1 MELRENYRNDQTVIS
16 YQQTGRSTNTN
27 ELGMREMQA
36 RVYEKRNEK
45 YLLVKA
51 PPASGK
57 SRAMMFVALDK
68 LAHQGIKKVVVA
80 VPEKSIGRSF
90 KDTSLKKFG
99 FFEDWSVPQY
109 FNLCDTEDE
118 KEKVKRFKEF
128 VASYTTAK
136 TLVCTHAT
144 LRYAL
149 KDLEDEELNDMFFG
163 IDEFH
168 HTSAD
173 ANNGLGEV
181 VRRLMNNTNAHV
193 LAMTGS
199 FFRGDGVPVLR
210 PEDEERFTPVQF
222 NYYDQLNGYRYLKT
236 LGLGYHFYKGH
247 YLSALDKVLDTRQKT
262 LIHIPVTN
270 SKAAGAYD
278 KYEQVKQ
285 IIDLIGSK
293 VDEDYNTN
301 IITVKTKDG
310 RLLKVANLVEDNP
323 DHRNRVQGY
332 LQRMKKPS
340 DVDIIIAMGMA
351 KEGFDWEWCEHC
363 LTIGVRGSLTEI
375 VQIIGR
381 CTRDSEGKEH
391 AQFTN
396 LIAAPDETQDDVV
409 VAVND
414 MLKAITASLLMEQ
427 VMAPRWNFKVSV
439 DEEDNSNIDPSR
451 NIVVEGL
458 KPLSSEAKQ
467 IWDEQIDELKASILQ
482 DNRVQASIEGEA
494 PEYFHRVLIP
504 KIVEERF
511 PHLPDED
518 VEALSQRLSLDF
530 VLRPQAPEFT
540 GDIEGEEG
548 DPTDMEAEATDGG
561 RLLKMANT
569 FINLDKLDI
578 NLIQHVNP
586 FQRAYEIMSN
596 EIDAPVLKVIQD
608 AIADK
613 KINMD
618 IDEAKSIYL
627 TMFQE
632 WRKEHGDH
640 PSIQSPDPS
649 ERRMAE
655 AIRILKNY
663 KIRRDMGLDF
673 PDELKKK

>member
-1 MELRENYRNDQTVIS
+1 MELRENYRSDQTVIN
-16 YQQTGRSTNTN
+16 YEQTGKSTNTN

-36 RVYEKRNEK
+36 RVYEKRNEQ

-68 LAHQGIKKVVVA
+68 LAHQGIKKVIVA

-90 KDTSLKKFG
+90 NDTSLKKFG
-99 FFEDWSVPQY
+99 FFEDWAVPKY
-109 FNLCDTEDE
+109 FNLCDTENE
-118 KEKVKRFKEF
+118 QEKVKRFKEF
-128 VASYTTAK
+128 VAPFAKAK

-144 LRYAL
+144 LRFAL
-149 KDLEDEELNDMFFG
+149 KELKDEALNDLFFG

-173 ANNGLGEV
+173 ANNGLGEM

-210 PEDEERFTPVQF
+210 PEDEARFTPVQF
-222 NYYDQLNGYRYLKT
+222 NYYDQLNGYKYLKT
-236 LGLGYHFYKGH
+236 LGLGYHFYRGH
-247 YLSALDKVLDTRQKT
+247 YLSALDKVLDTNQKT
-262 LIHIPVTN
+262 LIHIPVTGA
-270 SKAAGAYD
+270 KAAGAYD
-278 KYEQVKQ
+278 KYQQVKE

-310 RLLKVANLVEDNP
+310 RLLKVADLVNDDA
-323 DHRNRVQGY
+323 DHRNHVQGY
-332 LQRMKKPS
+332 LQRMKKAS

-427 VMAPRWNFKVSV
+427 VMAPKWNFKTSV
-439 DEEDNSNIDPSR
+439 DEEDDPSVDKR
-451 NIVVEGL
+451 RRVVVEGL
-458 KPLSSEAKQ
+458 KPFKTPEGKQ
-467 IWDEQIDELKASILQ
+467 ICEEDMDELKAKALQ
-482 DNRVQASIEGEA
+482 DERVKACIDNES
-494 PEYFHRVLIP
+494 PEYIHNVLLP
-504 KIVEERF
+504 KIVEEKY
-511 PHLPDED
+511 PLLDPED
-518 VEALSQRLSLDF
+518 REAISQRLSLDF
-530 VLRPQAPEFT
+530 VVRGANPLPSSAD
-540 GDIEGEEG
+540 GDDEKSEG
-548 DPTDMEAEATDGG
+548 D
-561 RLLKMANT
+561 RLVKIANT
-569 FINLDKLDI
+569 FINLDHLDI
-578 NLIQHVNP
+578 NLIKTINP

-608 AIADK
+608 AIAGK

-618 IDEAKSIYL
+618 IDEAKNIYL

-640 PSIQSPDPS
+640 PSLQSPDPG
-649 ERRMAE
+649 ERRIAE

-673 PDELKKK
+673 PDEKKKK

>member
-1 MELRENYRNDQTVIS
+1 MELRENYRSDQTVIS
-16 YQQTGRSTNTN
+16 YAQTGKSTNTN

-36 RVYEKRNEK
+36 RVYETRNEK

-68 LAHQGIKKVVVA
+68 LTHQGIKKVIVA

-90 KDTSLKKFG
+90 KNTSLKANG
-99 FFEDWSVPQY
+99 FFEDWTVPQY
-109 FNLCDTEDE
+109 YNLCDTENE
-118 KEKVKRFKEF
+118 QEKVKRFKEF
-128 VASYTTAK
+128 VEPYTVAR

-144 LRYAL
+144 LRFAL
-149 KDLEDEELNDMFFG
+149 KDLPNEKLNDLFFG

-173 ANNGLGEV
+173 ADNGLGEV
-181 VRRLMNNTNAHV
+181 VRRLMNQTNAHI

-199 FFRGDGVPVLR
+199 YFRGDGNPVLR
-210 PEDEERFTPVQF
+210 QEDEVRFTPVQF
-222 NYYDQLNGYRYLKT
+222 NYYDQLNGYKYLKT
-236 LGLGYHFYKGH
+236 LQLGYHFYRGH
-247 YLSALDKVLDTRQKT
+247 YLTALDKVLDTHQKT
-262 LIHIPVTN
+262 LIHIPVTGA
-270 SKAAGAYD
+270 KAAGAYD
-278 KYEQVKQ
+278 KYHQVKE
-285 IIDLIGSK
+285 IIDLIGTIII
-293 VDEDYNTN
+293 EDADTK
-301 IITVKTKDG
+301 IISVKTKDG
-310 RLLKVANLVEDNP
+310 RVLKVANLVEDKP
-323 DHRNRVQGY
+323 DYRNRVQGY
-332 LQRMKKPS
+332 LQRMRKPS
-340 DVDIIIAMGMA
+340 DIDIIIAMGMA

-381 CTRDSEGKEH
+381 CTRDCEGKEH

-396 LIAAPDETQDDVV
+396 LIAAPEEAQDDVV

-427 VMAPRWNFKVSV
+427 VMAPKWNFKVSA
-439 DEEDNSNIDPSR
+439 DEDDDPSVDKKR
-451 NIVVEGL
+451 RTIVEGL

-467 IWDEQIDELKASILQ
+467 ICDEQMDELKAGILQ
-482 DNRVQASIEGEA
+482 DSRIQASIEGVS
-494 PEYFHRVLIP
+494 PEYIHNVLIP

-511 PHLPDED
+511 PQLSDED
-518 VEALSQRLSLDF
+518 IAAISDRISLDF
-530 VLRPQAPEFT
+530 VLGPVNPEIVE
-540 GDIEGEEG
+540 DEEN
-548 DPTDMEAEATDGG
+548 AEGG
-561 RLLKMANT
+561 RLLKIANT

-578 NLIQHVNP
+578 NLIRTINP

-618 IDEAKSIYL
+618 LDEAKRIYL
-627 TMFQE
+627 TIFQE
-632 WRKEHGDH
+632 YRKEHGEH
-640 PSIQSPDPS
+640 PSITDPDPTV
-649 ERRMAE
+649 RRMAE

-673 PDELKKK
+673 PDDFKKK

>member
-1 MELRENYRNDQTVIS
+1 MDLRENYKADQTTIT
-16 YQQTGRSTNTN
+16 YEQTGRSTNTN
-27 ELGMREMQA
+27 ELGMRDMQA

-68 LAHQGIKKVVVA
+68 LSHQGIKKVIVA

-90 KDTSLKKFG
+90 KNTSLKKYG

-128 VASYTTAK
+128 VEPFTKAK

-144 LRYAL
+144 LRFAL
-149 KDLEDEELNDMFFG
+149 KELKDEQLNDFFFG

-210 PEDEERFTPVQF
+210 PEDEARFTPVQF
-222 NYYDQLNGYRYLKT
+222 NYYDQLNGYKYLKT

-247 YLSALDKVLDTRQKT
+247 YLSALDKVLDTTKKT
-262 LIHIPVTN
+262 LIHIPVTGA
-270 SKAAGAYD
+270 KAAGAYD
-278 KYEQVKQ
+278 KYQQVKE
-285 IIDLIGSK
+285 IIDLIGSQ

-310 RLLKVANLVEDNP
+310 RLLKVADLVND
-323 DHRNRVQGY
+323 DVDYRNHVQGY
-332 LQRMKKPS
+332 LQRMKKAS

-396 LIAAPDETQDDVV
+396 LIAAPDETQDDVT

-427 VMAPRWNFKVSV
+427 VMAPKWNFKVSAD
-439 DEEDNSNIDPSR
+439 DEDDASIDKR
-451 NIVVEGL
+451 RQVVVEGL
-458 KPLSSEAKQ
+458 KPFKTPEGKQ
-467 IWDEQIDELKASILQ
+467 IWEENLDEMKATVLQDERVKASIE
-482 DNRVQASIEGEA
+482 SES
-494 PEYFHRVLIP
+494 PEYIHNILLP
-504 KIVEERF
+504 KIVEERY
-511 PHLPDED
+511 PQLPEED
-518 VEALSQRLSLDF
+518 REAISQRLSLDF
-530 VLRPQAPEFT
+530 VIRT
-540 GDIEGEEG
+540 V
-548 DPTDMEAEATDGG
+548 DPTPLTKDEEEKSEGN
-561 RLLKMANT
+561 RLVKIANT

-578 NLIQHVNP
+578 NLIKTINP

-618 IDEAKSIYL
+618 IDEAKKIYL

-640 PSIQSPDPS
+640 PSLQSPDPD

-673 PDELKKK
+673 PDDKKKV

>member
-1 MELRENYRNDQTVIS
+1 MELREKYISDQTVIT
-16 YQQTGRSTNTN
+16 YEQTGQSTNTN
-27 ELGMREMQA
+27 EMGMRDMQA

-68 LAHQGIKKVVVA
+68 LTYQGIKKVIVA

-90 KDTSLKKFG
+90 KDTSLKKYG
-99 FFEDWSVPQY
+99 FFDDWSVPQY

-128 VASYTTAK
+128 VEPFTMAK

-144 LRYAL
+144 LRFAL
-149 KDLEDEELNDMFFG
+149 KELKDEQLNDFFFG

-210 PEDEERFTPVQF
+210 PEDEARFTPVQF
-222 NYYDQLNGYRYLKT
+222 NYYDQLNGYKYLKS
-236 LGLGYHFYKGH
+236 LGLGYHFYRGH
-247 YLSALDKVLDTRQKT
+247 YLSALDKVLDTTKKT
-262 LIHIPVTN
+262 LIHIPVTGA
-270 SKAAGAYD
+270 KAAGVYD

-293 VDEDYNTN
+293 IEENADTK
-301 IITVKTKDG
+301 ILSVKTKDG
-310 RLLKVANLVEDNP
+310 RMLKVADLVNDDA
-323 DHRNRVQGY
+323 DHRNRVQAY
-332 LQRMKKPS
+332 LQRMKKAS

-396 LIAAPDETQDDVV
+396 LIAAPDETQDDVT

-427 VMAPRWNFKVSV
+427 VMAPKWNFKVSAD
-439 DEEDNSNIDPSR
+439 DEDDATIDKR
-451 NIVVEGL
+451 RQVVVEGL
-458 KPLSSEAKQ
+458 RPFKTSEGKQ
-467 IWDEQIDELKASILQ
+467 IWEENLDDLKAIVLQ
-482 DNRVQASIEGEA
+482 DERVKVSIESES
-494 PEYFHRVLIP
+494 PEYIHNILLP
-504 KIVEERF
+504 KIVEERY
-511 PHLPDED
+511 PQLPEED
-518 VEALSQRLSLDF
+518 REAISQRLSLDF
-530 VLRPQAPEFT
+530 VLRST
-540 GDIEGEEG
+540 
-548 DPTDMEAEATDGG
+548 DPTPVTKDDEEQTEGN
-561 RLLKMANT
+561 RLVKIANT
-569 FINLDKLDI
+569 FINLDNLDI
-578 NLIQHVNP
+578 NLIKTVNP

-618 IDEAKSIYL
+618 IDEAKKIYL

-640 PSIQSPDPS
+640 PSLQSPDPN

-663 KIRRDMGLDF
+663 KIRRDMGLDY
-673 PDELKKK
+673 PEEMKKK

>member
-1 MELRENYRNDQTVIS
+1 MELRENYKSDHTVIT
-16 YQQTGRSTNTN
+16 YEQTGKSTNTN
-27 ELGMREMQA
+27 EMGMRDMQA

-68 LAHQGIKKVVVA
+68 LAHQGVKKVIVA

-90 KDTSLKKFG
+90 KDTSLKKYG
-99 FFEDWSVPQY
+99 FFDDWSVPQY

-128 VASYTTAK
+128 VAPFTNAK

-144 LRYAL
+144 LRFAL
-149 KDLEDEELNDMFFG
+149 KELKDEQLNDFFFG

-210 PEDEERFTPVQF
+210 PEDEARFTPVQF
-222 NYYDQLNGYRYLKT
+222 NYYDQLNGYKYLKS
-236 LGLGYHFYKGH
+236 LGLGYHFYRGH
-247 YLSALDKVLDTRQKT
+247 YLSALDKVLDTTQKT
-262 LIHIPVTN
+262 LIHIPVTGA
-270 SKAAGAYD
+270 KAAGAFD

-285 IIDLIGSK
+285 IIDLIGSQ
-293 VDEDYNTN
+293 VDEDYDTN

-310 RLLKVANLVEDNP
+310 RLLKVADLVNDDV
-323 DHRNRVQGY
+323 DHRNHVQGY
-332 LQRMKKPS
+332 LQRMKKAS

-396 LIAAPDETQDDVV
+396 LIAAPDETQDDVT

-427 VMAPRWNFKVSV
+427 VMAPKWNFKTSV
-439 DEEDNSNIDPSR
+439 DEEDDATIDKR
-451 NIVVEGL
+451 RQVVVEGL
-458 KPLSSEAKQ
+458 KPFKTSEGKQ
-467 IWDEQIDELKASILQ
+467 IWEENLDEMKATVLQDERVKASIE
-482 DNRVQASIEGEA
+482 SES
-494 PEYFHRVLIP
+494 PEYIHNILLP
-504 KIVEERF
+504 KIVEERY
-511 PHLPDED
+511 PQLPEED
-518 VEALSQRLSLDF
+518 REAISQRLSLDF
-530 VLRPQAPEFT
+530 VIRTVDPNPITEDEEEQS
-540 GDIEGEEG
+540 EGN
-548 DPTDMEAEATDGG
+548 
-561 RLLKMANT
+561 RLVKVANT
-569 FINLDKLDI
+569 FINLDNLDI
-578 NLIQHVNP
+578 NLIKTINP

-618 IDEAKSIYL
+618 IDEAKKIYL

-640 PSIQSPDPS
+640 PSLQSPDAN

-663 KIRRDMGLDF
+663 KVRRDMGLDY
-673 PDELKKK
+673 PGDKKKV

>member
-1 MELRENYRNDQTVIS
+1 MDLRENYKADQTTIT
-16 YQQTGRSTNTN
+16 YEQTGRSTNTN
-27 ELGMREMQA
+27 ELGMRDMQA

-68 LAHQGIKKVVVA
+68 LSHQGIKKVIVA

-90 KDTSLKKFG
+90 KNTSLKKYG

-128 VASYTTAK
+128 VEPFTKAK

-144 LRYAL
+144 LRFAL
-149 KDLEDEELNDMFFG
+149 KELKDEQLNDFFFG

-210 PEDEERFTPVQF
+210 PEDEARFTPVQF
-222 NYYDQLNGYRYLKT
+222 NYYDQLNGYKYLKT

-247 YLSALDKVLDTRQKT
+247 YLSALDKVLDTTKKT
-262 LIHIPVTN
+262 LIHIPVTGA
-270 SKAAGAYD
+270 KAAGAYD
-278 KYEQVKQ
+278 KYQQVKE
-285 IIDLIGSK
+285 IIDLIGSQ

-310 RLLKVANLVEDNP
+310 RLLKVADLVND
-323 DHRNRVQGY
+323 DVDYRNHVQGY
-332 LQRMKKPS
+332 LQRMKKAS

-396 LIAAPDETQDDVV
+396 LIAAPDETQDDVT

-427 VMAPRWNFKVSV
+427 VMAPKWNFKVSAD
-439 DEEDNSNIDPSR
+439 DEDDASIDKR
-451 NIVVEGL
+451 RQVVVEGL
-458 KPLSSEAKQ
+458 KPFKTPEGKQ
-467 IWDEQIDELKASILQ
+467 IWEENLDEMKATVLQDERVKASIE
-482 DNRVQASIEGEA
+482 SES
-494 PEYFHRVLIP
+494 PEYIHNILLP
-504 KIVEERF
+504 KIVEERY
-511 PHLPDED
+511 PQLPEED
-518 VEALSQRLSLDF
+518 REAISQRLSLDF
-530 VLRPQAPEFT
+530 VIRT
-540 GDIEGEEG
+540 V
-548 DPTDMEAEATDGG
+548 DPTPLTKDEEEKSEGN
-561 RLLKMANT
+561 RLVKIANT

-578 NLIQHVNP
+578 NLIKTINP

-618 IDEAKSIYL
+618 IDEAKKIYL

-640 PSIQSPDPS
+640 PSLQSPDPN

-673 PDELKKK
+673 PEEKKKK

>member
-1 MELRENYRNDQTVIS
+1 MELRDNYKSDQTVIT
-16 YQQTGRSTNTN
+16 YEQTGKSTNTN
-27 ELGMREMQA
+27 EMGMRDMQA

-68 LAHQGIKKVVVA
+68 LAHQGVKKVIVA

-90 KDTSLKKFG
+90 KDTSLKKYG
-99 FFEDWSVPQY
+99 FFDDWSVPQY

-128 VASYTTAK
+128 VAPFTNAK

-144 LRYAL
+144 LRFAL
-149 KDLEDEELNDMFFG
+149 KELKDEQLNDFFFG

-210 PEDEERFTPVQF
+210 PEDEARFTPVQF
-222 NYYDQLNGYRYLKT
+222 NYYDQLNGYKYLKS
-236 LGLGYHFYKGH
+236 LGLGYHFYRGH
-247 YLSALDKVLDTRQKT
+247 YLSALDKVLDTTQKT
-262 LIHIPVTN
+262 LIHIPVTGA
-270 SKAAGAYD
+270 KAAGAFD

-285 IIDLIGSK
+285 IIDLIGSQ
-293 VDEDYNTN
+293 VDEDYDTN

-310 RLLKVANLVEDNP
+310 RLLKVADLVNDDV
-323 DHRNRVQGY
+323 DHRNHVQGY
-332 LQRMKKPS
+332 LQRMKKAS

-396 LIAAPDETQDDVV
+396 LIAAPDEPQDDVT

-427 VMAPRWNFKVSV
+427 VMAPKWNFKTSV
-439 DEEDNSNIDPSR
+439 DEEDDATIDKR
-451 NIVVEGL
+451 RQVVVEGL
-458 KPLSSEAKQ
+458 KPFKTSEGKQ
-467 IWDEQIDELKASILQ
+467 IWEENLDEMKATVLQDERVKASIE
-482 DNRVQASIEGEA
+482 SES
-494 PEYFHRVLIP
+494 PEYIHNILLP
-504 KIVEERF
+504 KIVEERY
-511 PHLPDED
+511 PQLPEED
-518 VEALSQRLSLDF
+518 REAISQRLSLDF
-530 VLRPQAPEFT
+530 VIRTVDPNPITEDDEEQS
-540 GDIEGEEG
+540 EGN
-548 DPTDMEAEATDGG
+548 
-561 RLLKMANT
+561 RLVKVANT
-569 FINLDKLDI
+569 FINLDNLDI
-578 NLIQHVNP
+578 NLIKTINP

-618 IDEAKSIYL
+618 IDEAKKIYL

-640 PSIQSPDPS
+640 PSLQSPDAN

-663 KIRRDMGLDF
+663 KVRRDMGLDY
-673 PDELKKK
+673 PGDKKKA

>member
-1 MELRENYRNDQTVIS
+1 MELRENYRSDQTVIS
-16 YQQTGRSTNTN
+16 YEQTGRSTNTN

-68 LAHQGIKKVVVA
+68 LAHQGIKKVIVA

-90 KDTSLKKFG
+90 KNTSLKKYG
-99 FFEDWSVPQY
+99 FFEDWTVPQY
-109 FNLCDTEDE
+109 YNLCDTEDE

-128 VASYTTAK
+128 VEPFTVAK

-144 LRYAL
+144 LRFAL
-149 KDLEDEELNDMFFG
+149 KDLPDEKLNDLFFG

-181 VRRLMNNTNAHV
+181 VRRLMNSTNTHV

-210 PEDEERFTPVQF
+210 PEDEARFTPVQF
-222 NYYDQLNGYRYLKT
+222 NYYDQLNGYKYLKT
-236 LGLGYHFYKGH
+236 LQLGYHFYRGH
-247 YLSALDKVLDTRQKT
+247 YLSALDKVLDTHQKT
-262 LIHIPVTN
+262 LIHIPVTGA
-270 SKAAGAYD
+270 KAAGAFD

-293 VDEDYNTN
+293 IEENPDTN
-301 IITVKTKDG
+301 IIIVKTKDG
-310 RLLKVANLVEDNP
+310 RLLKVADLVNDDV
-323 DHRNRVQGY
+323 DHRNHVQGY
-332 LQRMKKPS
+332 LQRMRKAS
-340 DVDIIIAMGMA
+340 DVDVIIAMGMA

-396 LIAAPDETQDDVV
+396 LIAAPEEAQDDVV

-427 VMAPRWNFKVSV
+427 VMAPKWNFKTAADEDDDPNV
-439 DEEDNSNIDPSR
+439 DKKRQTTI
-451 NIVVEGL
+451 IGL
-458 KPLSSEAKQ
+458 KPLSSAAKQ
-467 IWDEQIDELKASILQ
+467 IWEEQLDELKAGILQ
-482 DNRVQASIEGEA
+482 DSRIQAGIEGVS
-494 PEYFHRVLIP
+494 PEYIHKVVIP

-511 PHLPDED
+511 PQLPQDD
-518 VEALSQRLSLDF
+518 VQAISDRLSLDF
-530 VLRPQAPEFT
+530 VLRPTNPEIVE
-540 GDIEGEEG
+540 DDENGE
-548 DPTDMEAEATDGG
+548 GG
-561 RLLKMANT
+561 RLLKIANT

-578 NLIQHVNP
+578 NLIQTINP

-618 IDEAKSIYL
+618 LDEAKQIYL
-627 TMFQE
+627 TIFQE

-640 PSIQSPDPS
+640 PSLNDPDPTV
-649 ERRMAE
+649 RRMAE

-673 PDELKKK
+673 PEDKKK

>member
-68 LAHQGIKKVVVA
+68 LAHQGIKKVIVA

-90 KDTSLKKFG
+90 KDTSLKPFG
-99 FFEDWSVPQY
+99 FFEDWSVSQY
-109 FNLCDTEDE
+109 FNLCDTENE
-118 KEKVKRFKEF
+118 QEKVKRFKEF
-128 VASYTTAK
+128 VAPYTKAK

-144 LRYAL
+144 LRFAL
-149 KDLEDEELNDMFFG
+149 KELKDEELNDFFFG

-181 VRRLMNNTNAHV
+181 VRRLMNKTNAHI

-210 PEDEERFTPVQF
+210 QEDEARFTPVQF
-222 NYYDQLNGYRYLKT
+222 NYYDQLNGYKYLKS

-262 LIHIPVTN
+262 LIHIPVTGA
-270 SKAAGAYD
+270 KAAGVYD

-285 IIDLIGSK
+285 IIDLIGSII
-293 VDEDYNTN
+293 DEDYSTN
-301 IITVKTKDG
+301 IITVKTKEG
-310 RLLKVANLVEDNP
+310 KLLKVADLVNDDP
-323 DHRNRVQGY
+323 DHRNHVQGY
-332 LQRMKKPS
+332 LQRMTKPS

-396 LIAAPDETQDDVV
+396 LIAAPDETQDDVT

-427 VMAPRWNFKVSV
+427 VMAPKWNFKVLA
-439 DEEDNSNIDPSR
+439 DEDEDPQIDPSR
-451 NIVVEGL
+451 QIVVEGL
-458 KPLSSEAKQ
+458 KPFKSEETRQ
-467 IWDEQIDELKASILQ
+467 IFEEQLDELKACVLQ
-482 DNRVQASIEGEA
+482 DSRIEAAIEGEA
-494 PEYFHRVLIP
+494 PEYIHDVLLP

-511 PHLPDED
+511 PQLPPED
-518 VEALSQRLSLDF
+518 IEALSQRLSLDF
-530 VLRPQAPEFT
+530 VLRTIDPE
-540 GDIEGEEG
+540 
-548 DPTDMEAEATDGG
+548 PAEAEDEEEASEGN
-561 RLLKMANT
+561 RLVQLANI
-569 FINLDKLDI
+569 FINLDHLDI
-578 NLIQHVNP
+578 NLIKTINP

-618 IDEAKSIYL
+618 IDEARFYWTIFK
-627 TMFQE
+627 E
-632 WRKEHGDH
+632 WQKEHGDH
-640 PSIQSPDPS
+640 PSLQSPDPN

-655 AIRILKNY
+655 AIRIIKNY

-673 PDELKKK
+673 PEDSKKA

>member
-1 MELRENYRNDQTVIS
+1 MELREKYISDQTVIT
-16 YQQTGRSTNTN
+16 YEQTGQSTNTN
-27 ELGMREMQA
+27 EMGMRDMQA

-68 LAHQGIKKVVVA
+68 LTYQGIKKVIVA

-90 KDTSLKKFG
+90 KDTSLKKYG
-99 FFEDWSVPQY
+99 FFDDWSVPQY

-128 VASYTTAK
+128 VEPFTMAK

-144 LRYAL
+144 LRFAL
-149 KDLEDEELNDMFFG
+149 KELKDEQLNDFFFG

-210 PEDEERFTPVQF
+210 PEDEARFTPVQF
-222 NYYDQLNGYRYLKT
+222 NYYDQLNGYKYLKS
-236 LGLGYHFYKGH
+236 LGLGYHFYRGH
-247 YLSALDKVLDTRQKT
+247 YLSALDKVLDTTKKT
-262 LIHIPVTN
+262 LIHIPVTGA
-270 SKAAGAYD
+270 KAAGVYD

-293 VDEDYNTN
+293 IEENADTK
-301 IITVKTKDG
+301 ILSVKTKDG
-310 RLLKVANLVEDNP
+310 RMLKVADLVNDDA

-332 LQRMKKPS
+332 LQRMKKAS

-396 LIAAPDETQDDVV
+396 LIAAPDETQDDVT

-427 VMAPRWNFKVSV
+427 VMAPKWNFKVSAD
-439 DEEDNSNIDPSR
+439 DEDDATIDKR
-451 NIVVEGL
+451 RQVVVEGL
-458 KPLSSEAKQ
+458 RPFKTSEGKQ
-467 IWDEQIDELKASILQ
+467 IWEENLDDLKAIVLQ
-482 DNRVQASIEGEA
+482 DERVKVSIESES
-494 PEYFHRVLIP
+494 PEYIHNILLP
-504 KIVEERF
+504 KIVEERY
-511 PHLPDED
+511 PQLPEED
-518 VEALSQRLSLDF
+518 REAISQRLSLDF
-530 VLRPQAPEFT
+530 VLRST
-540 GDIEGEEG
+540 
-548 DPTDMEAEATDGG
+548 DPTPVTKDDEEQTEGN
-561 RLLKMANT
+561 RLVKIANT
-569 FINLDKLDI
+569 FINLDNLDI
-578 NLIQHVNP
+578 NLIKTVNP

-618 IDEAKSIYL
+618 IDEAKKIYL

-640 PSIQSPDPS
+640 PSLQSPDPN

-663 KIRRDMGLDF
+663 KIRRDMGLDY
-673 PDELKKK
+673 PEEMKKK

>member
-1 MELRENYRNDQTVIS
+1 MELRENYRSDQTVIS
-16 YQQTGRSTNTN
+16 YEQTGRSTNTN

-68 LAHQGIKKVVVA
+68 LAHQGIKKVIVA

-90 KDTSLKKFG
+90 KNTSLKKYG
-99 FFEDWSVPQY
+99 FFEDWTVPQY
-109 FNLCDTEDE
+109 YNLCDTEDE

-128 VASYTTAK
+128 VEPFTVAK

-144 LRYAL
+144 LRFAL
-149 KDLEDEELNDMFFG
+149 KDLPDEKLNDLFFG

-181 VRRLMNNTNAHV
+181 VRRLMNSTNAHV

-210 PEDEERFTPVQF
+210 PEDEARFTPVQF
-222 NYYDQLNGYRYLKT
+222 NYYDQLNGYKYLKT
-236 LGLGYHFYKGH
+236 LQLGYHFYRGH
-247 YLSALDKVLDTRQKT
+247 YLSALDKVLDTHQKT
-262 LIHIPVTN
+262 LIHIPVTGA
-270 SKAAGAYD
+270 KAAGAFD

-293 VDEDYNTN
+293 IEENPDTN
-301 IITVKTKDG
+301 IIIVKTKDG
-310 RLLKVANLVEDNP
+310 RLLKVADLVNDDV
-323 DHRNRVQGY
+323 DHRNHVQGY
-332 LQRMKKPS
+332 LQRMRKAS
-340 DVDIIIAMGMA
+340 DVDVIIAMGMA

-396 LIAAPDETQDDVV
+396 LIAAPEEAQDDVV

-427 VMAPRWNFKVSV
+427 VMAPKWNFKTAADEDDDPNV
-439 DEEDNSNIDPSR
+439 DKKRQTTI
-451 NIVVEGL
+451 IGL
-458 KPLSSEAKQ
+458 KPLSSAAKQ
-467 IWDEQIDELKASILQ
+467 IWEEQLDELKAGILQ
-482 DNRVQASIEGEA
+482 DSRIQAGIEGVS
-494 PEYFHRVLIP
+494 PEYIHKVVIP

-511 PHLPDED
+511 PQLPQDD
-518 VEALSQRLSLDF
+518 VQAISDRLSLDF
-530 VLRPQAPEFT
+530 VLRPTNPEIVE
-540 GDIEGEEG
+540 DDENGE
-548 DPTDMEAEATDGG
+548 GG
-561 RLLKMANT
+561 RLLKIANT

-578 NLIQHVNP
+578 NLIQTINP

-618 IDEAKSIYL
+618 LDEAKQIYL
-627 TMFQE
+627 TIFQE

-640 PSIQSPDPS
+640 PSLNDPDPTV
-649 ERRMAE
+649 RRMAE

-673 PDELKKK
+673 PEDKKK

>member
-1 MELRENYRNDQTVIS
+1 MRENYNQDQTVIT
-16 YQQTGRSTNTN
+16 YERTGQSTNTN
-27 ELGMREMQA
+27 ALGMREMQA
-36 RVYEKRNEK
+36 RVYEKRQEQ

-68 LAHQGIKKVVVA
+68 LAHQGIRKVIVA

-90 KDTSLKKFG
+90 KRTPLKKYG
-99 FFEDWSVPQY
+99 FFEDWDVPTY
-109 FNLCDTEDE
+109 FNLCDTENE
-118 KEKVKRFKEF
+118 QEKVKRFKEF
-128 VASYTTAK
+128 VEPYTKAR

-144 LRYAL
+144 LRFAL
-149 KDLEDEELNDMFFG
+149 KELADEKLCGLMFG

-173 ANNGLGEV
+173 ADNGLGEL
-181 VRRLMNNTNAHV
+181 VRRLMNRTDAHI

-199 FFRGDGVPVLR
+199 YFRGDGVPVLR
-210 PEDEERFTPVQF
+210 PEDEARFVPIQF

-236 LGLGYHFYKGH
+236 LQLGYHFYRGH
-247 YLSALDKVLDTRQKT
+247 YLSALNKVLDTRQKT

-285 IIDLIGSK
+285 IIDLIGNK

-301 IITVKTKDG
+301 IITVKTSDG
-310 RLLKVANLVEDNP
+310 RCLKVADLVEP
-323 DHRNRVQGY
+323 TPEHRNHVQGY
-332 LQRMKKPS
+332 LQRMKS
-340 DVDIIIAMGMA
+340 RDDIDIIIAMGMA

-381 CTRDSEGKEH
+381 CTRDSEGKDH

-427 VMAPRWNFKVSV
+427 VMAPKWNFKAS
-439 DEEDNSNIDPSR
+439 SDPSEGGENGQR

-458 KPLSSEAKQ
+458 KPLGSERARQ
-467 IWDEQIDELKASILQ
+467 IVEEQMDDLKAGILQ
-482 DNRVQASIEGEA
+482 HPKIQEAIEGVA
-494 PEYFHRVLIP
+494 PEIINKVYIP
-504 KIVEERF
+504 KIVEELH
-511 PHLPDED
+511 PELSEEE
-518 VEALSQRLSLDF
+518 VEAVSQRVVLDF
-530 VLRPQAPEFT
+530 VLKGKDVVEDTENA
-540 GDIEGEEG
+540 EGS
-548 DPTDMEAEATDGG
+548 
-561 RLLKMANT
+561 RLVKIANT
-569 FINLDKLDI
+569 FINIDDLNI
-578 NLIQHVNP
+578 NLIEGINP

-613 KINMD
+613 KINMS
-618 IDEAKSIYL
+618 IDEAKKIYL
-627 TMFQE
+627 TVFQE
-632 WRKEHGDH
+632 WRREHGDH
-640 PSIQSPDPS
+640 PSLQDPDPTV
-649 ERRMAE
+649 RRMAE

-663 KIRRDMGLDF
+663 KIRRDMGLEF
-673 PDELKKK
+673 VK

>member
-1 MELRENYRNDQTVIS
+1 MRENYNQDQTVIT
-16 YQQTGRSTNTN
+16 YERTGQSTNTN
-27 ELGMREMQA
+27 ALGMREMQA
-36 RVYEKRNEK
+36 RVYEKRQEQ

-68 LAHQGIKKVVVA
+68 LAHQGIRKVIVA

-90 KDTSLKKFG
+90 KRTPLKKYG
-99 FFEDWSVPQY
+99 FFEDWDVPTY
-109 FNLCDTEDE
+109 FNLCDTENE
-118 KEKVKRFKEF
+118 QEKVKRFKEF
-128 VASYTTAK
+128 VEPYTKAR

-144 LRYAL
+144 LRFAL
-149 KDLEDEELNDMFFG
+149 KELADEKLCGLMFG

-173 ANNGLGEV
+173 ADNGLGEL
-181 VRRLMNNTNAHV
+181 VRRLMNRTDAHI

-199 FFRGDGVPVLR
+199 YFRGDGVPVLR
-210 PEDEERFTPVQF
+210 PEDEARFVPIQF

-236 LGLGYHFYKGH
+236 LQLGYHFYRGH
-247 YLSALDKVLDTRQKT
+247 YLSALNKVLDTRQKT

-285 IIDLIGSK
+285 IIDLIGNK

-301 IITVKTKDG
+301 IITVKTSDG
-310 RLLKVANLVEDNP
+310 RCLKVADLVEP
-323 DHRNRVQGY
+323 TPEHRNHVQGY
-332 LQRMKKPS
+332 LQRMKS
-340 DVDIIIAMGMA
+340 RDDIDIIIAMGMA

-381 CTRDSEGKEH
+381 CTRDSEGKDH

-427 VMAPRWNFKVSV
+427 VMAPKWNFKAS
-439 DEEDNSNIDPSR
+439 SDPSEGGENGQR

-458 KPLSSEAKQ
+458 KPLGSERARQ
-467 IWDEQIDELKASILQ
+467 IVEEQMDDLKAGILQ
-482 DNRVQASIEGEA
+482 HPKIQEAIEGVA
-494 PEYFHRVLIP
+494 PEIINKVYIP
-504 KIVEERF
+504 KIVEELH
-511 PHLPDED
+511 PELSEEE
-518 VEALSQRLSLDF
+518 VEAVSQRVVLDF
-530 VLRPQAPEFT
+530 VLKGKDVVEDT
-540 GDIEGEEG
+540 ENTEGS
-548 DPTDMEAEATDGG
+548 
-561 RLLKMANT
+561 RLVKIANT
-569 FINLDKLDI
+569 FINIDDLNI
-578 NLIQHVNP
+578 NLIEGINP

-613 KINMD
+613 KINMS
-618 IDEAKSIYL
+618 IDEAKKIYL
-627 TMFQE
+627 TVFQE
-632 WRKEHGDH
+632 WRREHGDH
-640 PSIQSPDPS
+640 PSLQDPDPTV
-649 ERRMAE
+649 RRMAE

-663 KIRRDMGLDF
+663 KIRRDMGLEF
-673 PDELKKK
+673 VK

>member
-1 MELRENYRNDQTVIS
+1 MELRKNYKSDQTVIT
-16 YQQTGRSTNTN
+16 YEQTGLSTNTN
-27 ELGMREMQA
+27 EMGMRDMQA

-68 LAHQGIKKVVVA
+68 LAHQGIKKVIVA

-90 KDTSLKKFG
+90 KDTSLKKYG

-128 VASYTTAK
+128 VAPFTKAK

-144 LRYAL
+144 LRFAL
-149 KDLEDEELNDMFFG
+149 KELKDEQLNDMFFG

-210 PEDEERFTPVQF
+210 PEDEARFTPVQF
-222 NYYDQLNGYRYLKT
+222 NYYDQLNGYKYLKS

-262 LIHIPVTN
+262 LIHIPVTGA
-270 SKAAGAYD
+270 KAAGAYD

-285 IIDLIGSK
+285 IIDLIGSRIEENAETK
-293 VDEDYNTN
+293 
-301 IITVKTKDG
+301 ILLVKTKDG
-310 RLLKVANLVEDNP
+310 RMLKVADLVNDDV

-332 LQRMKKPS
+332 LQRMKKAS

-381 CTRDSEGKEH
+381 CTRDSEGKAH

-396 LIAAPDETQDDVV
+396 LIAAPDEAQDDVT

-427 VMAPRWNFKVSV
+427 VMAPRWNFKTSV
-439 DEEDNSNIDPSR
+439 DEENDPNVDPRR
-451 NIVVEGL
+451 NVNVIGL
-458 KPLSSEAKQ
+458 KPFKTAEGKQ
-467 IWDEQIDELKASILQ
+467 IWEEDLDDIKATALQ
-482 DNRVQASIEGEA
+482 DKRLQAAIEVESA
-494 PEYFHRVLIP
+494 EYIHEVVLP
-504 KIVEERF
+504 KIVEEKF
-511 PHLPDED
+511 PHLCEED
-518 VEALSQRLSLDF
+518 REAITQRLSLDF
-530 VLRPQAPEFT
+530 VVRTVDPTPSTE
-540 GDIEGEEG
+540 DGEEKSEG
-548 DPTDMEAEATDGG
+548 N
-561 RLLKMANT
+561 RLVKVANT
-569 FINLDKLDI
+569 FINLDNLDI
-578 NLIQHVNP
+578 NLIKTINP

-618 IDEAKSIYL
+618 IDEAKKIYL

-640 PSIQSPDPS
+640 PSLQSPDPN

-673 PDELKKK
+673 PDDKKKV